1 MTIDDRRG
9 PRWRIFMRAGDDY
22 GLSLLPVDS
31 AGVPVVVTSASATVW
46 RNRDLVTTLGTAVDG
61 VTGEITVT
69 FTAADSLALGPGR
82 YRWELKVEV
91 GGSTQQWL
99 TDDLILTSPGSPR
112 QTPALQSATLSVGE
126 NVSATLQVLTTG
138 VPGPPGPQG
147 PPGTTDADGV
157 NFVPCGPLT
166 ETNVQDA
173 LCELATP
180 LATRIPPVK
189 SSIFIANNATATVVS
204 QNVAA
209 KVAGTFLA
217 GPACISCVY
226 NSNRI
231 TYVGVTPTRV
241 MAVAAID
248 VNGPNNQTYLLEL
261 RKNGAPV
268 DGARVRIR
276 AGTVIANG
284 SLAAM
289 IPLDTNDFV
298 ELWITN
304 TTSGQD
310 PTVVDATI
318 ALMN

>member
-22 GLSLLPVDS
+22 GLALSPVDS
-31 AGVPVVVTSASATVW
+31 VGAPVVVSSASATVW
-46 RNRDLVTTLGTAVDG
+46 RNRDLVTTLGTAVDS
-61 VTGEITVT
+61 VTGQIDVT
-69 FTAADSLALGPGR
+69 LTAADSLALGPGR
-82 YRWELKVEV
+82 YRWELKVV
-91 GGSTQQWL
+91 AAGTTQQWL

-126 NVSATLQVLTTG
+126 NVTATVQVLQPG
-138 VPGPPGPQG
+138 LPVPVA
-147 PPGTTDADGV
+147 GTAVSFT
-157 NFVPCGPLT
+157 PCGPLT

-189 SSIFIANNATATVVS
+189 SSIFIEDNTTPTVVS
-204 QNVAA
+204 QNVAE
-209 KVAGTFLA
+209 KVAGAFLA
-217 GPACISCVY
+217 GPACISCTY
-226 NSNRI
+226 NGNRI
-231 TYVGVTPTRV
+231 TYIGGNPTRV
-241 MAVAAID
+241 MAVASFD
-248 VNGPNNQTYLLEL
+248 VDTNANNQTLLVEL
-261 RKNGAPV
+261 RRNGAPV
-268 DGARVRIR
+268 DGARSRVRRFNAISS
-276 AGTVIANG
+276 G

-289 IPLDTNDFV
+289 IPLDPNDFV

-304 TTSGQD
+304 ITSGEN